1 MNRHAHFE
9 ELKKLARE
17 KRAQHEVETAAFG
30 LTEVR
35 KIYRAEGIRIDYW
48 RLPYKIKGLYMCAD
62 NDFSV
67 AVQRSLPTEPKLF
80 TLVHELKHH
89 YCDRQ
94 ALGNGF
100 IHCGDYNAN
109 QLIEIGAEVFAAEF
123 IYPEAE
129 FAADI
134 GLLSIE
140 VWRAE
145 DVVELK
151 RGCKAKV
158 SYKYLCK
165 RLERL
170 GAITKGQFDGV
181 QFQKLE
187 ERIISA
193 LHRRLRLRPAG

>member
-35 KIYRAEGIRIDYW
+35 KIYRAEGIRIDYL

-80 TLVHELKHH
+80 ALVHELKHH

-94 ALGNGF
+94 ALGNR
-100 IHCGDYNAN
+100 
-109 QLIEIGAEVFAAEF
+109 LIPLRGLQRQ
-123 IYPEAE
+123 P
-129 FAADI
+129 AD
-134 GLLSIE
+134 
-140 VWRAE
+140 
-145 DVVELK
+145 
-151 RGCKAKV
+151 
-158 SYKYLCK
+158 
-165 RLERL
+165 
-170 GAITKGQFDGV
+170 
-181 QFQKLE
+181 
-187 ERIISA
+187 
-193 LHRRLRLRPAG
+193 